1 MMDSKASDDVT
12 PTAKPIENVND
23 KNQTSITND
32 DDPGSE
38 GEYRSSSAEPIEKR
52 SHFQSSTVNG
62 SQKDVKKYLVKR
74 SSKSPINSRSRSPR
88 RYVSMDNRRRNDFRR
103 NRPFSNFRSRNN
115 TDRFDPGFN
124 RNRRFHRNNN
134 YRKQRNY
141 SQSPSPQSSSRQS
154 PSTNG
159 NVNKNYDTKFGHN
172 VKGDD
177 TNNNNQKEEK
187 VTVLKP
193 SDIKNSAKQSAKSFL
208 DMLEEKRMMEAFP
221 KTTVVTVEMKKQIP
235 VKIPKFVNT
244 FNTLH
249 GLSTLAAEVKS
260 NDTKQKQ
267 DSDSD
272 GSKAIFNSSREEGEI
287 RSDLD
292 EQEKNNSVK
301 KTKNRKKLLKK
312 KKAITTDESSNKRS
326 GGEKSAKKR
335 KKNIRNN
342 LNNKNKKSKKR
353 YKASSSS
360 STSSSSDSS
369 SSSGS
374 ESDSRSSSSSS
385 SSSSSNNSSSHSSSS
400 SSSSSSS
407 YSDSSSSSDSESDD
421 ASSSRSS
428 SNSSSSSSGSSDHKR
443 KKSSNKDKKKKLKE
457 LKKKRI
463 KQKLQKKI
471 QSKKRKKLSNSN
483 KKDKKKSKNKSKHF
497 SDDNNMITDDKDQA
511 LISKTECQS
520 SANNTIVSTIQE
532 DWPKEMIL
540 YTKTKPVVQFSIN
553 RKCKNEFNDLLPRF
567 ESYNKSTGIDEF
579 DSRSAISQSTSSK
592 YQNSTPKEIEE
603 NGAENMA
610 TLMMGSTIKQE
621 HRKKTIIPSEP
632 MKLDMNHDY
641 EHYYQ
646 YYRDSGIPYI
656 QDENELHLSS
666 HYCAYYRML
675 NSYDY
680 NREQLTKWSS
690 NLGLRLIETN
700 KYDHMPGL
708 KQETNGQKESN
719 NENDADI
726 VSIQN
731 IKEEI
736 KNEDEIEDKF
746 PNNQTNPIEVIT
758 TNNISSTISSDY
770 ITYPKL
776 YPPYQDSILVEPSYS
791 PPPSPPP
798 SRPIMTVLETSDWIT
813 LPNGVKVAP
822 GTKQIIVHPY
832 NRPIY

>member
-1 MMDSKASDDVT
+1 MDSKASDDVT

-159 NVNKNYDTKFGHN
+159 NVNKNYDTKFGLN

-177 TNNNNQKEEK
+177 NNNNNQKEEK

-342 LNNKNKKSKKR
+342 LNNKNKKSKK
-353 YKASSSS
+353 
-360 STSSSSDSS
+360 
-369 SSSGS
+369 
-374 ESDSRSSSSSS
+374 
-385 SSSSSNNSSSHSSSS
+385 
-400 SSSSSSS
+400 
-407 YSDSSSSSDSESDD
+407 
-421 ASSSRSS
+421 
-428 SNSSSSSSGSSDHKR
+428 
-443 KKSSNKDKKKKLKE
+443 
-457 LKKKRI
+457 
-463 KQKLQKKI
+463 QKI

-746 PNNQTNPIEVIT
+746 PNKIKQIQLN
-758 TNNISSTISSDY
+758 DY